1 MSARGWASLYVL
13 FASAVAWAC
22 PVCGAAQ
29 DTKGTY
35 INMTLVMSGLPL
47 VMIGSVVAGVAIRF
61 KRADEEEKR
70 EEEQRRK
77 DAEEKRRKDDERK

>member
-1 MSARGWASLYVL
+1 MSARVWASLYVL

-70 EEEQRRK
+70 EEEKRK
-77 DAEEKRRKDDERK
+77 REEEQKKRDEPK

>member
-1 MSARGWASLYVL
+1 MSARVWASLYVL

-70 EEEQRRK
+70 EEL
-77 DAEEKRRKDDERK
+77 KRRGGLVQPAPDERS